1 MTYARAMGIFTS
13 QQPPEPVGE
22 TAPPV
27 DEHPGKIAEMIA
39 HLRRSADARI
49 THPRRFRAQQLR
61 ALEKMLAEREEDFI
75 AALAE
80 DLGKSATEAKFSEID
95 FLRTEIDVA
104 QRHLAEWMD
113 STSVKV
119 PLSLQPAMAKIE
131 PRPLGVV
138 LIIGAWNYPLQLL
151 LAPLI
156 AAIAAGNAAVLKPSE
171 LAPATSGTI
180 ARLLPHYLDP
190 RVYAVCEGGVDTAT
204 ELLAARWDHIF
215 YTGGARVARIV
226 ARAAAEHLTPTTLE
240 LGGKC
245 PTVVDNHLPATAKRI
260 AFAKFMNSG
269 QTCVAPDYIL
279 SIGDADALVDRL
291 AKAIGSFYG
300 RDPIS
305 HQDYGRIVS
314 RQHFER
320 LTGLLEHGRVVIGGQ
335 SDAQTLRLAPTVMR
349 DVELDSPLMTEEIF
363 GPILP
368 VIEVESFDAALQF
381 IAERPAPL
389 AAYLMSE
396 NPRLQSIFSD
406 RVRAGA
412 IVHNAPMTHL
422 IVPTLPFGGVGDSG
436 MGSYHG
442 KHGFERLSQMR
453 PELNKTTV
461 IDTLNAVY
469 PPYSWAKRK
478 FIDKLI

>member
-1 MTYARAMGIFTS
+1 MGIFTT
-13 QQPPEPVGE
+13 QQPPEPVGD
-22 TAPPV
+22 TAPPM
-27 DEHPGKIAEMIA
+27 DEHPDRIAEILA
-39 HLRRSADARI
+39 NLRRSADTRV

-61 ALEKMLAEREEDFI
+61 ALEKMLIEREADFLE
-75 AALAE
+75 ALTE
-80 DLGKSATEAKFSEID
+80 DLGKSPTEAKFTEID
-95 FLRTEIDVA
+95 MVRTEIDFA

-119 PLSLQPAMAKIE
+119 PMALQPALAKIE

-138 LIIGAWNYPLQLL
+138 LILGPWNYPLQLVL
-151 LAPLI
+151 GPLV

-180 ARLLPHYLDP
+180 ARLLPLYLDN
-190 RVYAVCEGGVDTAT
+190 RVYAVCEGGADTST

-215 YTGGARVARIV
+215 YTGGARVAKIV
-226 ARAAAEHLTPTTLE
+226 AAAAAKHLTPTTLE

-269 QTCVAPDYIL
+269 QSCVAPDYVL
-279 SIGDADALVDRL
+279 SFGDTDALVDRL
-291 AKAIGSFYG
+291 QKAITSFYG
-300 RDPIS
+300 KEPMS
-305 HQDYGRIVS
+305 HPDYGRIIS
-314 RQHFER
+314 RQHFDR
-320 LTGLLEHGRVVIGGQ
+320 LTGLMSHGEVAIGGQ
-335 SDAQTLRLAPTVMR
+335 SDAEALRIAPTILRNV
-349 DVELDSPLMTEEIF
+349 DLDSPLMTEEIF

-368 VIEVESFDAALQF
+368 VIEVESFDAALEF
-381 IAERPAPL
+381 IAQRPTPL

-396 NPRLQSIFSD
+396 SPRLQSIFSD

-442 KHGFERLSQMR
+442 KHGFDRLSQMR
-453 PELNKTTV
+453 PELSKTTM
-461 IDTLNAVY
+461 IDTLNAIY

-478 FIDKLI
+478 IIDKLL